1 MLRALRES
9 SGEQS
14 LDGVLEPK
22 RDGINTGVTGSQR
35 AEMICKRKYQQLPG
49 RKKGLGVIKEAAQ

>member
-1 MLRALRES
+1 M
-9 SGEQS
+9 
-14 LDGVLEPK
+14 EPK